1 MLYQRKHSMN
11 VTIIN
16 FDKSTLQAMTVPAPV
31 LFKCMVN
38 KKWVEKFPD
47 DEVDKKKKWKYFDL
61 LSLPLQPKI
70 I

>member
-47 DEVDKKKKWKYFDL
+47 DEVDKKKNG
-61 LSLPLQPKI
+61 SI
-70 I
+70 STC